1 MIMENDVLEIPEK
14 YLKMSA
20 SERGVEKQRILQE
33 IKSRPSTVKPKKV
46 GSKRKVV
53 FNF

>member
-20 SERGVEKQRILQE
+20 SQREAEKQRILQE
-33 IKSRPSTVKPKKV
+33 MKSRPSTIKPKKT
-46 GSKRKVV
+46 GRRKVV
-53 FNF
+53 FKFQ

>member
-1 MIMENDVLEIPEK
+1 MMIMENDVFEIPEK

-20 SERGVEKQRILQE
+20 SEIEVERERILKE
-33 IKSRPSTVKPKKV
+33 IKSRPSIKK
-46 GSKRKVV
+46 SKKGGTGNVV